1 MGLINDIHTDMKDWL
16 AIVRLK
22 MSPESC
28 DSPDVSS
35 SKDTAGPAA
44 ALHGNWANY
53 QPFGMRVWFLGGS
66 AMLKDPNTDTLL
78 CCYVP
83 IYLEHKPNLKLAATS
98 SRNALVYALTFGY
111 DSRLFGLEHRT

>member
-35 SKDTAGPAA
+35 SKYEAKVSSEMLSLNGCDAIVNTAGPAA
-44 ALHGNWANY
+44 ALHGN
-53 QPFGMRVWFLGGS
+53 
-66 AMLKDPNTDTLL
+66 
-78 CCYVP
+78 
-83 IYLEHKPNLKLAATS
+83 
-98 SRNALVYALTFGY
+98 
-111 DSRLFGLEHRT
+111 